1 MGTVAGR
8 GHQAAAAPNNIPGHL
23 TSFVGRDAELRAL
36 KTLLGESRLVTI
48 IGTGGAG
55 KTRLAAELTRGA
67 TGRWPDGIWW
77 IDLAG
82 ADDVLG
88 SVIASA
94 ELPGRGR
101 PIDVVTSWLA
111 PRRALLVLDNCEHL
125 IARSAEFCQAA
136 LGKCPELTI
145 LATSREALGVPGEA
159 RWPLASLA
167 ETEALKLFEARA
179 RLVLPHFTAT
189 AQVETIARI
198 CDRLDRLP
206 LAIEMASA
214 RLDMMSERELLQNL
228 DDRFRVLDSGARTAP
243 ERQQTMA
250 ATIDWSHRLLD
261 EDEARLFRR
270 LAVFQGGFTMEAAQA
285 VGAEAGHGSVMG
297 LLSALVKKSMVV
309 AERLHDG
316 STRYRLL
323 ESHHDFAGERL
334 KESGELD
341 TIQRRHYDFFSSRK
355 WEPVESANFWHA
367 VSWARENAA
376 DRGLGLAIEIGDAD
390 FGDQSRAGKL
400 ILDLLERSEPSE
412 TLRVKALTMAAR
424 LAWRQADL
432 AASRELSDTAV
443 AMARKLGDS
452 ELIARALNSA
462 GIAHEQTG
470 ELAIAAQIYDEAL
483 SLLSDSTNRR
493 LAADVSN
500 SRGLLAIEQGDPA
513 RALEILGSCVA
524 FATSQN
530 DRPLMAIYLDTFANA
545 QLDLGDVDG
554 AAASWTESLSIFRLV
569 NDWFGFIWAM
579 GGLSLVAAARQENE
593 RALRLAAA
601 ADRLSRQYSLGPW
614 RFRVDQLAAACEQA
628 RNRLGAR
635 GKGEAA
641 WKQGQAMTTGEA
653 LDYALHPDRP
663 VAEAP
668 GDAGPLSRRER
679 EVAAMVASGMTNKDI
694 AQRLFIA
701 ERTAE
706 GHVERIRNKLGVRS
720 RTEVA
725 TWAVA
730 HGLGQPTLDKPSPTS
745 KV

>member
-8 GHQAAAAPNNIPGHL
+8 GHQATAAPSNIPRHL

-36 KTLLGESRLVTI
+36 KAMLGDSPLVTI

-55 KTRLAAELTRGA
+55 KTTLPAQVTRGGV
-67 TGRWPDGIWW
+67 GRWPDGIWW

-88 SVIASA
+88 SVIANA
-94 ELPGRGR
+94 ELPGRGH
-101 PIDVVTSWLA
+101 PIDIVTSWLA

-125 IARSAEFCQAA
+125 IAESADFCHSA
-136 LGKCPELTI
+136 LERCPELTI

-159 RWPLASLA
+159 RWPLTSLA
-167 ETEALKLFEARA
+167 ETEALELFEARA
-179 RLVLPHFTAT
+179 RLVLPEFKAT
-189 AQVETIARI
+189 PQVATIARI

-250 ATIDWSHRLLD
+250 ATIDWSHRLLN
-261 EDEARLFRR
+261 EDEARIFRR
-270 LAVFQGGFTMEAAQA
+270 LAVFQGGLTMGAAQA
-285 VGAEAGHGSVMG
+285 VFAEATDRSVLG
-297 LLSALVKKSMVV
+297 LVSGLVKKSMVV

-341 TIQRRHYDFFSSRK
+341 AVQRRHYDYFSSRR

-367 VSWARENAA
+367 VSWARDNAG
-376 DRGLGLAIEIGDAD
+376 DHGLGLAIEIGDAD
-390 FGDQSRAGKL
+390 FGDQSRAGNL
-400 ILDLLERSEPSE
+400 ILDLLEYSKPSD

-432 AASRELSDTAV
+432 AASRDLSDAAV
-443 AMARKLGDS
+443 AMARKVGDS
-452 ELIARALNSA
+452 ELLARALNGA

-470 ELAIAAQIYDEAL
+470 ELALAGQMYDEAL
-483 SLLSDSTNRR
+483 SLLSDSTNQR

-500 SRGLLAIEQGDPA
+500 TSGLLAIEQGDPA
-513 RALEILGSCVA
+513 RALEILSSCVA

-530 DRPLMAIYLDTFANA
+530 DRPLMAIYLDTLANA
-545 QLDLGDVDG
+545 QLDLGDIDG
-554 AAASWTESLSIFRLV
+554 ATASWTESLSMFRVV
-569 NDWFGFIWAM
+569 NDWFGIIWAM
-579 GGLSLVAAARQENE
+579 GGLSLVAAARREDE

-601 ADRLSRQYSLGPW
+601 ADRLSRQYSLGAW
-614 RFRVDQLAAACEQA
+614 RFRVDQLDAACEKA
-628 RNRLGAR
+628 RNRLGTKGR
-635 GKGEAA
+635 GEAA

-653 LDYALHPDRP
+653 LNYALHPDGSVEDTP
-663 VAEAP
+663 V
-668 GDAGPLSRRER
+668 DAGPLSRRER
-679 EVAAMVASGMTNKDI
+679 EVATMVASGMTNKEI

-706 GHVERIRNKLGVRS
+706 GHLERIRNKLGVRS

-730 HGLGQPTLDKPSPTS
+730 HGLGQPPLDKPPAVS

>member
-8 GHQAAAAPNNIPGHL
+8 GHQAAAAPSNIPRHL

-36 KTLLGESRLVTI
+36 KVLLGESRLVTI
-48 IGTGGAG
+48 VATGGAG
-55 KTRLAAELTRGA
+55 KTRLAAELTRSGN
-67 TGRWPDGIWW
+67 GRWPDGIWW

-82 ADDVLG
+82 ADEVLG

-111 PRRALLVLDNCEHL
+111 QRRALLVLDNCEHL
-125 IARSAEFCQAA
+125 IGQSAQFCQTA
-136 LGKCPELTI
+136 LERCPELTI
-145 LATSREALGVPGEA
+145 LATSREALGVPGEV
-159 RWPLASLA
+159 RWPLTSLA

-179 RLVLPHFTAT
+179 RLVLPGFNAT
-189 AQVETIARI
+189 AQVQTIARI

-214 RLDMMSERELLQNL
+214 RLDMMSEPELLQNL

-250 ATIDWSHRLLD
+250 ATIDWSHRLLN

-285 VGAEAGHGSVMG
+285 VGAEEGDRVLG
-297 LLSALVKKSMVV
+297 LLSGLVKKSMVV
-309 AERLHDG
+309 AERTHDG

-323 ESHHDFAGERL
+323 ESHHDYADERL
-334 KESGELD
+334 KESGEVEAV
-341 TIQRRHYDFFSSRK
+341 QRRHYEYFSSRK

-367 VSWARENAA
+367 VSWARDHAA

-400 ILDLLERSEPSE
+400 ILDLLEHSEPSDK
-412 TLRVKALTMAAR
+412 LRVKALTMAAR

-432 AASRELSDTAV
+432 AASRDLSDAAV
-443 AMARKLGDS
+443 AMARKVGDS
-452 ELIARALNSA
+452 ELIARALNGA

-470 ELAIAAQIYDEAL
+470 DLALAGQLYDEAL
-483 SLLSDSTNRR
+483 SLLSTSTNRR
-493 LAADVSN
+493 LAADVTN
-500 SRGLLAIEQGDPA
+500 SRGLLAIEQGEPA
-513 RALEILGSCVA
+513 QAVEILSSSVA
-524 FATSQN
+524 FAKSQD
-530 DRPLMAIYLDTFANA
+530 DRPLMAVYLDTLANA
-545 QLDLGDVDG
+545 QLDLGDTDG
-554 AAASWTESLSIFRLV
+554 AAASWTESLTIFRVV
-569 NDWFGFIWAM
+569 NDWFGIIWAM

-601 ADRLSRQYSLGPW
+601 ADRLSRQYSLGAW
-614 RFRVDQLAAACEQA
+614 RFRIDQLDEACEQA
-628 RNRLGAR
+628 RKRLGTKAR
-635 GKGEAA
+635 GEAA
-641 WKQGQAMTTGEA
+641 WKQGDAMTTTEA

-663 VAEAP
+663 AEEAP

-679 EVAAMVASGMTNKDI
+679 EVAAMVASGMTNKEI

-730 HGLGQPTLDKPSPTS
+730 HGLGSPTLDKPPPTS

>member
-8 GHQAAAAPNNIPGHL
+8 GHHAAAAPSNIPRHL
-23 TSFVGRDAELRAL
+23 TSFVGRDSELRAL
-36 KTLLGESRLVTI
+36 KALLGESRLVTI
-48 IGTGGAG
+48 VATGGAG
-55 KTRLAAELTRGA
+55 KTRLAAELTRSGN
-67 TGRWPDGIWW
+67 GRWPDGIWW

-82 ADDVLG
+82 ADEVLG

-111 PRRALLVLDNCEHL
+111 PRRTLLVLDNCEHL
-125 IARSAEFCQAA
+125 IGESAAFCQTA
-136 LGKCPELTI
+136 LERCPELTI
-145 LATSREALGVPGEA
+145 LATSREALGVPGEV
-159 RWPLASLA
+159 RWPLTSLA

-179 RLVLPHFTAT
+179 RLVLPGFDAA
-189 AQVETIARI
+189 AQVATIARI

-214 RLDMMSERELLQNL
+214 RLDMMSEPELLQNL

-250 ATIDWSHRLLD
+250 ATIDWSHRLLS

-270 LAVFQGGFTMEAAQA
+270 LAVFQGGFTIEAAQA
-285 VGAEAGHGSVMG
+285 VCAEAGDRSLG
-297 LLSALVKKSMVV
+297 LLSRLVKKSMVV

-334 KESGELD
+334 KESGELEAV
-341 TIQRRHYDFFSSRK
+341 QRRHYDYFSARK
-355 WEPVESANFWHA
+355 WEPIESANFWHA
-367 VSWARENAA
+367 VSWARDNAA

-400 ILDLLERSEPSE
+400 ILDLLAQSEPSD
-412 TLRVKALTMAAR
+412 TLRVRALTMAAR

-432 AASRELSDTAV
+432 AASRELSDAAV
-443 AMARKLGDS
+443 AMARKVGDS
-452 ELIARALNSA
+452 ELIARALNGA

-470 ELAIAAQIYDEAL
+470 ELALAGQLYDEAL

-500 SRGLLAIEQGDPA
+500 SRGLLAIEQGEPA
-513 RALEILGSCVA
+513 RAVEILSSSVA
-524 FATSQN
+524 FATSQGG
-530 DRPLMAIYLDTFANA
+530 RPLLAVYIDTLANA
-545 QLDLGDVDG
+545 QLDLGDIDG
-554 AAASWTESLSIFRLV
+554 AAASWTESLSIFRVV
-569 NDWFGFIWAM
+569 NDWFGIIWAM
-579 GGLSLVAAARQENE
+579 GGLSLVAAARKEDE

-601 ADRLSRQYSLGPW
+601 ADRLSRQYSLGAW
-614 RFRVDQLAAACEQA
+614 RFRIDQLDAACEQA
-628 RNRLGAR
+628 RNRLGAKGR
-635 GKGEAA
+635 GEAA
-641 WKQGQAMTTGEA
+641 WKHGEAMTTGEA

-679 EVAAMVASGMTNKDI
+679 EVAAMVTSGMTNKEI

-730 HGLGQPTLDKPSPTS
+730 HGLGQPTLDKPPPMS